1 MSQRKRQHGPYQEK
15 RGILSRPLRVQSQMA
30 YGPPVARVFL
40 AAALVASFSAVVGAA
55 AHADDGWRVMRDR
68 DGVTLERR
76 SVDGSRFYEYRV
88 SAHTTVS
95 PAVAVERIWRG
106 IGDERSPTIKH
117 RTVVRR
123 AGDELVVY
131 DQIHAAVVSDR
142 DVTIRIHK
150 SSDGHGAFDISFES
164 TSELG
169 PPPAAGYVRL
179 PVVRGSWRIEP
190 TADGGSNLM
199 YRCYSEPGGAIPA
212 FLVRGAQQDSTLD
225 EFERVL
231 TRVGR

>member
-1 MSQRKRQHGPYQEK
+1 VLRAFA
-15 RGILSRPLRVQSQMA
+15 IL
-30 YGPPVARVFL
+30 
-40 AAALVASFSAVVGAA
+40 ALFGSLVVGARGV
-55 AHADDGWRVMRDR
+55 HADDGWRVMHERN
-68 DGVTLERR
+68 GITLERR
-76 SVDGSRFYEYRV
+76 SVEGSRYYEYRV
-88 SAHTTVS
+88 RAHTTVA
-95 PAVAVERIWRG
+95 PAVAVERIWSG
-106 IGDERSPTIKH
+106 IGDERSPTVKH

-123 AGDELVVY
+123 AADELVVY

-142 DVTIRIHK
+142 DVIIRIRK
-150 SSDGHGAFDISFES
+150 VTEGSAFELQFES

-179 PVVRGSWRIEP
+179 PMVRGSWRIEP
-190 TADGGSNLM
+190 AAEGGSNIA

>member
-1 MSQRKRQHGPYQEK
+1 MS
-15 RGILSRPLRVQSQMA
+15 
-30 YGPPVARVFL
+30 YGPLVAARAFA
-40 AAALVASFSAVVGAA
+40 AAALIASFAVAGVARG
-55 AHADDGWRVMRDR
+55 DDAWHVVHERN
-68 DGVTLERR
+68 GVTLERR
-76 SVDGSRFYEYRV
+76 PVDGSRYFEYRAR
-88 SAHTTVS
+88 AHTTVS
-95 PAVAVERIWRG
+95 AAAALGRIWGG
-106 IGDERSPTIKH
+106 IGDERSPTVKH
-117 RTVVRR
+117 RTVVHR
-123 AGDELVVY
+123 AEDELVVY

-150 SSDGHGAFDISFES
+150 ASDGRGGFEIAFES
-164 TSELG
+164 TAEMG

-179 PVVRGSWRIEP
+179 PMVRGDWRIEP
-190 TADGGSNLM
+190 TADGGANIA

>member
-1 MSQRKRQHGPYQEK
+1 VSQSQIEQGPYQITL
-15 RGILSRPLRVQSQMA
+15 GIRYRALRVEYQMV
-30 YGPPVARVFL
+30 YGALVVRVL
-40 AAALVASFSAVVGAA
+40 LPAALLVSFTAV
-55 AHADDGWRVMRDR
+55 HADEGWRVMHEKN
-68 DGVTLERR
+68 GIKLERR
-76 SVDGSRFYEYRV
+76 AVEGSRYFEYRV
-88 SAHTTVS
+88 QAHTTVA
-95 PAVAVERIWRG
+95 PAIAIDRLWGG
-106 IGDERSPTIKH
+106 IGDERSPTIKK
-117 RTVVRR
+117 RTVLKR
-123 AGDELVVY
+123 ADDELVVY

-150 SSDGHGAFDISFES
+150 SADAKGGFEIQFES
-164 TSELG
+164 TGEMG

-179 PVVRGSWRIEP
+179 PMVRGSWRIDPAPE
-190 TADGGSNLM
+190 GGSNLA

>member
-1 MSQRKRQHGPYQEK
+1 MR
-15 RGILSRPLRVQSQMA
+15 
-30 YGPPVARVFL
+30 
-40 AAALVASFSAVVGAA
+40 
-55 AHADDGWRVMRDR
+55 ADDGWRVMHERN
-68 DGVTLERR
+68 GITLERR
-76 SVDGSRFYEYRV
+76 SVEGSRYYEYRV
-88 SAHTTVS
+88 HAHTTVA
-95 PAVAVERIWRG
+95 PAVAVERIWSG
-106 IGDERSPTIKH
+106 IGDERSPTVKH

-123 AGDELVVY
+123 AADELVVY

-142 DVTIRIHK
+142 DVTIRIRK
-150 SSDGHGAFDISFES
+150 VADGSAFELQFES
-164 TSELG
+164 TAELG

-179 PVVRGSWRIEP
+179 PMVRGSWRIEP
-190 TADGGSNLM
+190 AAEGGSNIA

>member
-1 MSQRKRQHGPYQEK
+1 
-15 RGILSRPLRVQSQMA
+15 MA
-30 YGPPVARVFL
+30 YGPLVSRIFL
-40 AAALVASFSAVVGAA
+40 VAALIASVSASAA
-55 AHADDGWRVMRDR
+55 GSDNGWSILRERA
-68 DGVTLERR
+68 GVTLEKR
-76 SVDGSRFYEYRV
+76 SVDNSRYYEYRV
-88 SAHTTVS
+88 RAHS
-95 PAVAVERIWRG
+95 PAAPQSALDRIWSG
-106 IGDERSPTIKH
+106 ISNEYPPTVKH

-123 AGDELVVY
+123 DADEIVVY

-142 DVTIRIHK
+142 DVTIRIRR
-150 SSDGHGAFDISFES
+150 SGDAARGFDIAFES
-164 TSELG
+164 TAELG

-179 PVVRGSWRIEP
+179 TVVRGAWHIEP
-190 TADGGSNLM
+190 APEGGSNIA

>member
-1 MSQRKRQHGPYQEK
+1 MS
-15 RGILSRPLRVQSQMA
+15 
-30 YGPPVARVFL
+30 YGPRVVLRAFAIL
-40 AAALVASFSAVVGAA
+40 TLFASLVVSGSRVR
-55 AHADDGWRVMRDR
+55 ADDGWRVMHERN
-68 DGVTLERR
+68 GITLERR
-76 SVDGSRFYEYRV
+76 SVEGSRYYEYRV
-88 SAHTTVS
+88 RAHTTVA
-95 PAVAVERIWRG
+95 PAVAVERIWTG
-106 IGDERSPTIKH
+106 IGDERSPTVKH

-123 AGDELVVY
+123 AADELVVY

-142 DVTIRIHK
+142 DVTIRIRK
-150 SSDGHGAFDISFES
+150 VTDGSAFELQFES

-179 PVVRGSWRIEP
+179 PMVRGNWRIEP
-190 TADGGSNLM
+190 AVEGGSNIA

>member
-1 MSQRKRQHGPYQEK
+1 MS
-15 RGILSRPLRVQSQMA
+15 
-30 YGPPVARVFL
+30 YGPRVVVRAFAILALFASVA
-40 AAALVASFSAVVGAA
+40 AGATVS
-55 AHADDGWRVMRDR
+55 ADDGWRVLHERN
-68 DGVTLERR
+68 GITLERR
-76 SVDGSRFYEYRV
+76 GVEGSRYFEYRV
-88 SAHTTVS
+88 RAHTTVA
-95 PAVAVERIWRG
+95 PAVAVERIWSG
-106 IGDERSPTIKH
+106 IGDERSPTVKH

-123 AGDELVVY
+123 SADELVVY

-142 DVTIRIHK
+142 DVTIRIRK
-150 SSDGHGAFDISFES
+150 VSDGDAYELQFAS

-179 PVVRGSWRIEP
+179 PMVRGSWRIEP
-190 TADGGSNLM
+190 AAAGGSNIA

>member
-1 MSQRKRQHGPYQEK
+1 MRCTIKTL
-15 RGILSRPLRVQSQMA
+15 GIRDEALRVETQMA
-30 YGPPVARVFL
+30 YGPPVARALL
-40 AAALVASFSAVVGAA
+40 AAAFVASLFGGARPT
-55 AHADDGWRVMRDR
+55 HADESWRVMRER

-76 SVDGSRFYEYRV
+76 AVEGSRYYEYRV
-88 SAHTTVS
+88 RAHSTAS
-95 PAVAVERIWRG
+95 PAVAVERIWSG
-106 IGDERSPTIKH
+106 IGNEHPPTVKH

-123 AGDELVVY
+123 EGDELVVY
-131 DQIHAAVVSDR
+131 DQIHTPVVSDR
-142 DVTIRIHK
+142 DVTIRIRK
-150 SSDGHGAFDISFES
+150 SADGHGAFDISFES
-164 TSELG
+164 ASDVG
-169 PPPAAGYVRL
+169 PPPAVGYVRL

-190 TADGGSNLM
+190 AAEGGSNIA

>member
-1 MSQRKRQHGPYQEK
+1 MS
-15 RGILSRPLRVQSQMA
+15 
-30 YGPPVARVFL
+30 YGPLVSRVL
-40 AAALVASFSAVVGAA
+40 WLVAIVASVAAPASA
-55 AHADDGWRVMRDR
+55 DEDWRTMRER
-68 DGVTLERR
+68 NGVTLERR

-88 SAHTTVS
+88 RAHTSVA
-95 PAVAVERIWRG
+95 PAAAMERVWGG
-106 IGDERSPTIKH
+106 IGSETSPTIKK

-123 AGDELVVY
+123 DDAELVVY

-142 DVTIRIHK
+142 DVTIRIRR
-150 SSDGHGAFDISFES
+150 SGDAAHGFDIAFES
-164 TSELG
+164 TKDLG

-179 PVVRGSWRIEP
+179 PLVRGSWRIEP
-190 TADGGSNLM
+190 APEGGSNIA

>member
-1 MSQRKRQHGPYQEK
+1 M
-15 RGILSRPLRVQSQMA
+15 GIRHPPLRVESEMA
-30 YGPPVARVFL
+30 YGALVVRVL
-40 AAALVASFSAVVGAA
+40 LPAALVATFAA
-55 AHADDGWRVMRDR
+55 AVHADEGWRVMHERN
-68 DGVTLERR
+68 GITLERR
-76 SVDGSRFYEYRV
+76 SVDGSRYYEYRV
-88 SAHTTVS
+88 RAHTTVA
-95 PAVAVERIWRG
+95 PQMALERLWSG
-106 IGDERSPTIKH
+106 IGDERSPTNKK
-117 RTVVRR
+117 RTVLKR
-123 AGDELVVY
+123 ADDELVVY

-142 DVTIRIHK
+142 DVTIRIRRIA
-150 SSDGHGAFDISFES
+150 DGRGGYDVLFES
-164 TSELG
+164 TAEMG

-190 TADGGSNLM
+190 AAEGGSNLA

>member
-1 MSQRKRQHGPYQEK
+1 MIS
-15 RGILSRPLRVQSQMA
+15 GIYERPLRVESQMS
-30 YGPPVARVFL
+30 YGPPVSRVFCL
-40 AAALVASFSAVVGAA
+40 AALVALFSAAAAGAA
-55 AHADDGWRVMRDR
+55 RGDDGWRTLREKN
-68 DGVTLERR
+68 GVTLERR
-76 SVDGSRFYEYRV
+76 SVDGSRYYEYRV
-88 SAHTTVS
+88 HGHTTVA
-95 PAVAVERIWRG
+95 PAIAIERIWSG

-123 AGDELVVY
+123 ADDELVVY

-142 DVTIRIHK
+142 DVTIRIRR
-150 SSDGHGAFDISFES
+150 SGDAARGFDIAFES
-164 TSELG
+164 TAELG

-179 PVVRGSWRIEP
+179 TAVRGSWRIEAAP
-190 TADGGSNLM
+190 DGGSNIA

>member
-1 MSQRKRQHGPYQEK
+1 MS
-15 RGILSRPLRVQSQMA
+15 
-30 YGPPVARVFL
+30 YGPRVVVRAFAILALFASVA
-40 AAALVASFSAVVGAA
+40 AGATVR
-55 AHADDGWRVMRDR
+55 ADDGWRVVHEKN
-68 DGVTLERR
+68 GITLERR
-76 SVDGSRFYEYRV
+76 SVEGSRYYEYRV
-88 SAHTTVS
+88 HAHTTVA
-95 PAVAVERIWRG
+95 PAIAVERIWSG
-106 IGDERSPTIKH
+106 IGDERSPTVKH

-123 AGDELVVY
+123 APDELVVY

-142 DVTIRIHK
+142 DVTIRIRK
-150 SSDGHGAFDISFES
+150 VTDGDAYELQFAS

-179 PVVRGSWRIEP
+179 PMVRGSWRIEP
-190 TADGGSNLM
+190 AAEGGSNIA

>member
-1 MSQRKRQHGPYQEK
+1 MS
-15 RGILSRPLRVQSQMA
+15 
-30 YGPPVARVFL
+30 YGPPVARSGRFA
-40 AAALVASFSAVVGAA
+40 AAALIASFAFGGVARSDEAW
-55 AHADDGWRVMRDR
+55 HLMHERN
-68 DGVTLERR
+68 GVTLERR
-76 SVDGSRFYEYRV
+76 PVEGSRYYEYRV
-88 SAHTTVS
+88 HAHTTVS
-95 PAVAVERIWRG
+95 APAALERIWGG
-106 IGDERSPTIKH
+106 IGDERSPTVKH
-117 RTVVRR
+117 RTVVYR
-123 AGDELVVY
+123 AEDELVVY

-142 DVTIRIHK
+142 DVTIRIRK
-150 SSDGHGAFDISFES
+150 AADGRGGFEIAFES
-164 TSELG
+164 ATDLG

-190 TADGGSNLM
+190 TPDGGANIA

>member
-1 MSQRKRQHGPYQEK
+1 MS
-15 RGILSRPLRVQSQMA
+15 
-30 YGPPVARVFL
+30 YGPPVVRVF
-40 AAALVASFSAVVGAA
+40 AFAALVASFSGTAG
-55 AHADDGWRVMRDR
+55 ADDGWRTLHDR

-76 SVDGSRFYEYRV
+76 PVEGSRYYEYRV
-88 SAHTTVS
+88 HAHTTVS
-95 PAVAVERIWRG
+95 PQVAIERLWDG
-106 IGDERSPTIKH
+106 IGNERSPTVKR
-117 RTVVRR
+117 RTVVSR
-123 AGDELVVY
+123 ADDELVVY

-142 DVTIRIHK
+142 DVTIRIRR
-150 SSDGHGAFDISFES
+150 SGNAAHGFDITFES
-164 TSELG
+164 TSDMG

-179 PVVRGSWRIEP
+179 SKVRGSWRIEP
-190 TADGGSNLM
+190 AADGGSNIA

>member
-1 MSQRKRQHGPYQEK
+1 
-15 RGILSRPLRVQSQMA
+15 
-30 YGPPVARVFL
+30 
-40 AAALVASFSAVVGAA
+40 
-55 AHADDGWRVMRDR
+55 
-68 DGVTLERR
+68 
-76 SVDGSRFYEYRV
+76 
-88 SAHTTVS
+88 
-95 PAVAVERIWRG
+95 
-106 IGDERSPTIKH
+106 
-117 RTVVRR
+117 VRR
-123 AGDELVVY
+123 GADELVVY

-142 DVTIRIHK
+142 DVTIRIRK
-150 SSDGHGAFDISFES
+150 VAEGSAFELQFES

-179 PVVRGSWRIEP
+179 PMVRGSWRIEP
-190 TADGGSNLM
+190 AAEGGSNIA

>member
-1 MSQRKRQHGPYQEK
+1 
-15 RGILSRPLRVQSQMA
+15 MA
-30 YGPPVARVFL
+30 YGPPVARVL
-40 AAALVASFSAVVGAA
+40 VAAALVAALSAVAA
-55 AHADDGWRVMRDR
+55 AAQADGGWRVMSER

-76 SVDGSRFYEYRV
+76 PVAGSRFYEYRV
-88 SAHTTVS
+88 HAHTTVA
-95 PAVAVERIWRG
+95 PLTAQERLWSG
-106 IGDERSPTIKH
+106 IADERSPTIKR

-142 DVTIRIHK
+142 DVTIRIRR
-150 SSDGHGAFDISFES
+150 STDGHGGFAITFES
-164 TSELG
+164 TSDLG
-169 PPPAAGYVRL
+169 PPPATGYVRL
-179 PVVRGSWRIEP
+179 PIVRGSWRIAP
-190 TADGGSNLM
+190 ASDGGSNLV
-199 YRCYSEPGGAIPA
+199 YQCYSEPGGAIPA

>member
-1 MSQRKRQHGPYQEK
+1 MS
-15 RGILSRPLRVQSQMA
+15 
-30 YGPPVARVFL
+30 YGPRVVVRAFAILTLFAAVA
-40 AAALVASFSAVVGAA
+40 AGATSVR
-55 AHADDGWRVMRDR
+55 ADDGWRVVHERN
-68 DGVTLERR
+68 GITLERR
-76 SVDGSRFYEYRV
+76 SVDGSRYYEYRV
-88 SAHTTVS
+88 HAHTTVA
-95 PAVAVERIWRG
+95 PNVAVERIWSG
-106 IGDERSPTIKH
+106 IGDERSPTVKH

-123 AGDELVVY
+123 AADELVVY

-142 DVTIRIHK
+142 DVTIRIRRIT
-150 SSDGHGAFDISFES
+150 DGNAFELQFES

-179 PVVRGSWRIEP
+179 PMVRGSWRIEP
-190 TADGGSNLM
+190 AAEGGSNIA

>member
-1 MSQRKRQHGPYQEK
+1 MS
-15 RGILSRPLRVQSQMA
+15 
-30 YGPPVARVFL
+30 YGPSVVRTALIV
-40 AAALVASFSAVVGAA
+40 ALVGAVAGAA
-55 AHADDGWRVMRDR
+55 AGAADGGGWRTVKERG
-68 DGVTLERR
+68 GVTLEKR

-88 SAHTTVS
+88 RAHITVN
-95 PAVAVERIWRG
+95 PAVAIERLWAG

-117 RTVVRR
+117 RTVVKR
-123 AGDELVVY
+123 AADELVVY

-142 DVTIRIHK
+142 DVTIRIRR
-150 SSDGHGAFDISFES
+150 SGDAARGYEIAFES
-164 TSELG
+164 TAELG

-179 PVVRGSWRIEP
+179 TVVRGDWRIDP
-190 TADGGSNLM
+190 AAGGGSNLT
-199 YRCYSEPGGAIPA
+199 YRCYSEPGGSIPA

>member
-1 MSQRKRQHGPYQEK
+1 
-15 RGILSRPLRVQSQMA
+15 LRVESEMS
-30 YGPPVARVFL
+30 YGPPVVRVF
-40 AAALVASFSAVVGAA
+40 AFAALVASAFSTAR
-55 AHADDGWRVMRDR
+55 ADDGWRMLHDR

-76 SVDGSRFYEYRV
+76 PVEGSRYYEYRV
-88 SAHTTVS
+88 RAHTTVN
-95 PAVAVERIWRG
+95 PDVAIERLWSG
-106 IGDERSPTIKH
+106 IGDERSPTVKH

-123 AGDELVVY
+123 AADELVVY

-142 DVTIRIHK
+142 DVTIRIRR
-150 SSDGHGAFDISFES
+150 SGDAEHGFEIMFES

-179 PVVRGSWRIEP
+179 AKVRGSWRIEP
-190 TADGGSNLM
+190 ATGGGSNIA

>member
-1 MSQRKRQHGPYQEK
+1 
-15 RGILSRPLRVQSQMA
+15 A
-30 YGPPVARVFL
+30 DA
-40 AAALVASFSAVVGAA
+40 GAA
-55 AHADDGWRVMRDR
+55 QADEAWRVMRER
-68 DGVTLERR
+68 GGVTLERR
-76 SVDGSRFYEYRV
+76 SVEGSRFYEYRV
-88 SAHTTVS
+88 RAHSTASAAS
-95 PAVAVERIWRG
+95 AVERIWSG
-106 IGDERSPTIKH
+106 IGDERSPTVKH

-150 SSDGHGAFDISFES
+150 SADGHGGFDISFES
-164 TSELG
+164 TAELG
-169 PPPAAGYVRL
+169 PPPASGYVRL
-179 PVVRGSWRIEP
+179 PLVRGSWRIEP
-190 TADGGSNLM
+190 APDGGSNIA

>member
-1 MSQRKRQHGPYQEK
+1 M
-15 RGILSRPLRVQSQMA
+15 RVESEMA
-30 YGPPVARVFL
+30 YGPPVARAFL
-40 AAALVASFSAVVGAA
+40 AAAFVASLSAA
-55 AHADDGWRVMRDR
+55 AGAVQADDGWRMVRDR
-68 DGVTLERR
+68 DGITLERR
-76 SVDGSRFYEYRV
+76 SVEGSRFYEYRV
-88 SAHTTVS
+88 RAHTTVS
-95 PAVAVERIWRG
+95 PPVAVERIWSG
-106 IGDERSPTIKH
+106 IGDERSPTVKH

-150 SSDGHGAFDISFES
+150 SADGRGGFDISFES
-164 TSELG
+164 TAELG

-179 PVVRGSWRIEP
+179 PLVRGSWHIEP
-190 TADGGSNLM
+190 AAEGGSNIA